1 MGGRVETQKFNS
13 YRICNICIRGTVM
26 LMSKCSLV
34 GTFGREKCYKVFWRK
49 SLLNID
55 PVIN

>member
-13 YRICNICIRGTVM
+13 YRLCNICIRGTVM

-34 GTFGREKCYKVFWRK
+34 GTFGREVFIGGN
-49 SLLNID
+49 SLLNVD